1 MELKVIVY
9 ILIAIGYLIFN
20 GYKKLKLPPEN
31 KGEPYQPETKRPID
45 PIEELIQELKG
56 GKDLSKID
64 EEKLRDQERRR
75 KVMEGESLEEI
86 NEEAELFTYESLE
99 DERARF
105 KQYEGYVVESSSFSS
120 TENSGDTIK
129 YDYNAESIAR
139 KKRKI
144 DIKKAL
150 VSSVILNRKYI

>member
-1 MELKVIVY
+1 MEGKFIVY
-9 ILIAIGYLIFN
+9 IVIAVGYLIFN

-56 GKDLSKID
+56 GKDLSELE
-64 EEKLRDQERRR
+64 EEKRRDQERRR

-86 NEEAELFTYESLE
+86 NEGEVFTYESLE

-105 KQYEGYVVESSSFSS
+105 KQYEGYVDEPSLAPKD
-120 TENSGDTIK
+120 ENLEDTIK
-129 YDYNAESIAR
+129 YDYNAETTQS
-139 KKRKI
+139 KKRKF
-144 DIKKAL
+144 DIKKA
-150 VSSVILNRKYI
+150 VVANAILKRKYI